1 MPGRIDRNDL
11 ILDPIGFWAGIDRD
25 LGLSPLCFEDF
36 SSNYLYGKFC
46 ASSIKSTL
54 YENLATIKTYFGLDG
69 RRSSGTMK
77 PCSRELYNFGDMSVR
92 YSLVS
97 LNIF

>member
-1 MPGRIDRNDL
+1 M
-11 ILDPIGFWAGIDRD
+11 
-25 LGLSPLCFEDF
+25 
-36 SSNYLYGKFC
+36 
-46 ASSIKSTL
+46 KSTL
-54 YENLATIKTYFGLDG
+54 YENLATVKTYFGLDG

-77 PCSRELYNFGDMSVR
+77 PCSRELYNFGDMSQR